1 MLHEVVRENLETFLA
16 QARART
22 EHGFGVPRF
31 VEEELRA
38 FIRCG
43 IINHGFARV
52 RCGTCRH
59 EFFVAF
65 SCKRRG
71 ACPSC
76 SGRRAAECGAHLGD
90 EVFPK
95 TPTRMWTLTF
105 PRRLRFALA
114 KDARLATTILG
125 IWHRA
130 LASFYRLLAKKDG
143 FWAMRTG
150 AVTFVHRFSSSLA
163 LNVHFHTVMPDGV
176 FAVPAPDEERA
187 SFIALPPPTT
197 EEVEHLLTRVV
208 KRVTRCM
215 TRYFEGRSD
224 DVALDAMDALAAASM
239 ATRKDGALERRQ
251 GRQEAFLE
259 GFSLHAATHL
269 HGNDRAG
276 LERLCRYGARG
287 PLSLG
292 RLTKAADGKVRYTM
306 KRVIRGKQ
314 DLVITGLELVE
325 KLAVL
330 IPPPRVNLVRYHGVF
345 APGSKLRPLVV
356 PASAVKGCPKP
367 DDATKPDVAEN
378 KPPPRDG
385 TLRIDWASLLK
396 RVFQVDILACAKCG
410 DRRYPLTRAPMR
422 PIRCRHRG
430 RAHRLRP
437 QSRTPGRFH

>member
-1 MLHEVVRENLETFLA
+1 MTTSASAWADAVVVSGPFAPGYVPRLAEKSVLHEVVRENLETFLA

-76 SGRRAAECGAHLGD
+76 SGRRAAECGAHLVD

-114 KDARLATTILG
+114 KDARLATTVLG

-130 LASFYRLLAKKDG
+130 LASSYRLLAKKDG
-143 FWAMRTG
+143 FRVTRTG

-176 FAVPAPDEERA
+176 FAVPAP
-187 SFIALPPPTT
+187 
-197 EEVEHLLTRVV
+197 TRSG
-208 KRVTRCM
+208 RPSSRC
-215 TRYFEGRSD
+215 
-224 DVALDAMDALAAASM
+224 
-239 ATRKDGALERRQ
+239 RRQ
-251 GRQEAFLE
+251 R
-259 GFSLHAATHL
+259 
-269 HGNDRAG
+269 
-276 LERLCRYGARG
+276 
-287 PLSLG
+287 
-292 RLTKAADGKVRYTM
+292 
-306 KRVIRGKQ
+306 
-314 DLVITGLELVE
+314 
-325 KLAVL
+325 
-330 IPPPRVNLVRYHGVF
+330 PRRW
-345 APGSKLRPLVV
+345 ST
-356 PASAVKGCPKP
+356 C
-367 DDATKPDVAEN
+367 
-378 KPPPRDG
+378 
-385 TLRIDWASLLK
+385 
-396 RVFQVDILACAKCG
+396 
-410 DRRYPLTRAPMR
+410 
-422 PIRCRHRG
+422 
-430 RAHRLRP
+430 
-437 QSRTPGRFH
+437 